1 MKKLLDNFIIMV
13 IIMVMWACLSGG
25 LQCFILFGFPTL
37 TTCLSLLVIKIT
49 SVAIVSLIM
58 LYVVWRIKNEK

>member
-25 LQCFILFGFPTL
+25 LQCFLLFGFPTL
-37 TTCLSLLVIKIT
+37 TTCLSLLMIKIT
-49 SVAIVSLIM
+49 SVVIVTMIM
-58 LYVVWRIKNEK
+58 IYVGWRIKNEK

>member
-1 MKKLLDNFIIMV
+1 MEKLLNYFVLII
-13 IIMVMWACLSGG
+13 MWACLSGG

-49 SVAIVSLIM
+49 SVAIVTMIM
-58 LYVVWRIKNEK
+58 IYVGWRIKNEK